1 MESKIC
7 NLATQFFQDLKSF
20 LRRCFFF
27 ILSVGPMPKHIAFI
41 MDGNRRYAKKQNL
54 EEGAGHK
61 EGYSALMN
69 MLRYCYEFDV
79 KYVTVYAFSIENFKR
94 RPEEV
99 QSTMELIR
107 EKLDSLIDRESV
119 LNEYG
124 VRVYVI
130 GNFELLSNSVKLAAK
145 RAMDATAD
153 NSKSVLL
160 ICIAY
165 TSTDEIVHAIEKTY
179 EEKSEEFRVLDSSG
193 TAGYGLIGLRC
204 NGENKDKSLIDVEDI
219 EKHMRMAVAP
229 DPDIIIRTS
238 GETRL
243 SNFLLWQSASSL
255 LYSPHE
261 FWPEIGF
268 RHLVKAILDF
278 QRNFSYL
285 KKKREHN

>member
-7 NLATQFFQDLKSF
+7 NLATQFFEDLKSF
-20 LRRCFFF
+20 LRRCFFL

-99 QSTMELIR
+99 QSTMQLIR

-193 TAGYGLIGLRC
+193 AGYGLIGLRC
-204 NGENKDKSLIDVEDI
+204 NGENKNKSLIDVEDI

>member
-7 NLATQFFQDLKSF
+7 NLATRFFEVLKSL

-61 EGYSALMN
+61 EGYSALMS

-99 QSTMELIR
+99 QSTMQLIR
-107 EKLDSLIDRESV
+107 EKLDWLIDRESV

-179 EEKSEEFRVLDSSG
+179 EEKSEEFRVLDG
-193 TAGYGLIGLRC
+193 TGAGYGLTGVRC

-219 EKHMRMAVAP
+219 DRHMRMAVAP

-255 LYSPHE
+255 LYSPSE

-268 RHLVKAILDF
+268 GHLVKAILDF